1 MPPKAW
7 FGIVKVI
14 GAVRGCWWG
23 RLDLPLLVRKRAGIP
38 SADLQRR
45 LMAHTTHQ
53 TTVCHWEGVSFSFT
67 VTSRTNVLVNTRP
80 PSLRSCKMQETFL
93 TRQGFLSFPGD
104 LFQGTCTGKP
114 FWSPN
119 ETRGGL
125 LFAGHA
131 AERRVPHLRQRAVPA
146 DAGARRSGRLATGD
160 SGREIGRC
168 GRFAKSEPGWL
179 IFPIQKGGFVCCDMS
194 HGT

>member
-45 LMAHTTHQ
+45 LMAHTTDQ

-80 PSLRSCKMQETFL
+80 PSLRSCKMQEAFL

-104 LFQGTCTGKP
+104 LFQGTCTGSHFGP
-114 FWSPN
+114 PMRPEAAFFLPDTLLSGVSPISAK
-119 ETRGGL
+119 ELCPQMRVRGVRGGWL
-125 LFAGHA
+125 QATPG
-131 AERRVPHLRQRAVPA
+131 
-146 DAGARRSGRLATGD
+146 GRSGDVGV
-160 SGREIGRC
+160 SQNQSQVG
-168 GRFAKSEPGWL
+168 
-179 IFPIQKGGFVCCDMS
+179 
-194 HGT
+194 